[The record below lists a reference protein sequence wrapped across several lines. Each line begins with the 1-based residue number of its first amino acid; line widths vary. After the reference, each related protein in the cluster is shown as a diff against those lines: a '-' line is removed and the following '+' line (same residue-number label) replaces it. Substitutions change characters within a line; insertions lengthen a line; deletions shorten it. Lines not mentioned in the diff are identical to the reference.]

1 MQHGHVISNDDVD
14 AFLLPNDQLNEQTRQ
29 WTQYVE
35 QLVKRLFPT
44 LTAEDARREGRHVVM
59 GFFSIGVG
67 VEMKRREN
75 MTSLFMSMLAAF
87 IQIVDTHYNKL
98 FNTHLTTFEQDS
110 FFEVFFKLMA
120 AVTSPTPDE
129 SRNRVR
135 LDAAYEQFP
144 LMAELALD
152 VIDDVAERRNLDIT
166 LARGAFFEV
175 LYTDFASIFDMDQVF
190 PKIKVAFDIDYQI
203 GLDSILTDMILGM
216 RAMNIEI
223 SEYIDDDTDILIS
236 DINNSNIPAENTF
249 IWTSIHTSLE
259 F

>member
-1 MQHGHVISNDDVD
+1 M
-14 AFLLPNDQLNEQTRQ
+14 NEQTRQ

-44 LTAEDARREGRHVVM
+44 LTAEDARREGQGRHVVM

-110 FFEVFFKLMA
+110 FFEVFFELMA

-190 PKIKVAFDIDYQI
+190 PKIKVALDIDYQI

-249 IWTSIHTSLE
+249 IWTSIPTSLE